1 MSRELYIN
9 SNLIELSDSEKIA
22 ISKQVNDIAEL
33 TDRQANHTNQFRI
46 LLTEPNRKALYFSD
60 TVQGNTR
67 APYRKLPARY
77 YEDGELMVDGIAVI
91 DQSDIGQVGI
101 INCTL
106 YDGIFDL
113 FNIIGETK
121 LNEIDWS
128 ELDHDFTIDEVLE
141 HNEDNGAIVWPLINW
156 GAYSKGD
163 PIDIQYQVPCIKE
176 SYVLQKIFEFAGY
189 DYSGLVLDESIFQNS
204 VITLNASEV
213 INDEQTK
220 IDNSALLISRENFFI
235 TSDEPS
241 GRRGQPQPDKSGKK
255 WNGINGFINLLNWF
269 RYTTDINGVTQGGA
283 IQGSNFVIQEATIIG
298 NDKLK
303 GMVKPIYVNLGVIDE
318 TKVISVHLKYNSTV
332 LYRSK
337 AGRDTNTITE
347 VDTTIISGYIYVIK
361 NGVVYNTNYIYN
373 TVGNVGEI
381 DYSIPVLVN
390 SNDEITVVIRTIDVT
405 PPSDYEGFDTLVDI
419 NINQSYQ
426 GDYSY
431 IQFESKDP
439 STIGELINYNALIP
453 DISMKDF
460 LRCLANKYALI
471 YQVDG
476 VNSIKLT
483 MFKEIRDNIA
493 DTEDWSDKF
502 DPDKPHQISYR
513 IGNYGQN
520 NFARYAPDSSEDLNQ
535 LGDAAFKI
543 DDQNLPINNTI
554 FEVIYS
560 ASKDYNSIINTVDQQ
575 IRGNTGVNIPR
586 YTLTEADQYQPYTDY
601 DQGDLVQFGDQVWIN
616 INPSGS
622 TGSQP
627 APTNPDW
634 ELYNRQF
641 TQTVDT
647 NYRSLLVRYMS
658 LLDTDV
664 IDYTDGTLSDTKT
677 ADKCLMAYFIDA
689 QQSDQLGFNTLL
701 ARYYDPIIDM
711 MNRLKVL
718 NCYMRLTKRDIR
730 TLDFNKLKYI
740 KYFDNYFYLNKVE
753 QYIEGRSSL
762 VQLIRL

>member
-22 ISKQVNDIAEL
+22 ITKQVNDIAEL

-46 LLTEPNRKALYFSD
+46 LLTEPNRKSLYFSD

-77 YEDGELMVDGIAVI
+77 YEDGELLVDGYAVI
-91 DQSDIGQVGI
+91 DQSDINNVGI
-101 INCTL
+101 LNCTL

-121 LNEIDWS
+121 LTEIDWS
-128 ELDHDFTIDEVLE
+128 ELDHDFTITEVLT

-156 GAYSKGD
+156 GAYIKGD

-176 SYVLQKIFEFAGY
+176 SYILQKIFEFAGY
-189 DYSGLVLDESIFQNS
+189 DYSGLVLEESIFQKS
-204 VITLNASEV
+204 VISLNASEV

-220 IDNSALLISRENFFI
+220 IDNSALLISRENSFI
-235 TSDEPS
+235 TTSEPV
-241 GRRGQPQPDKSGKK
+241 GRRGQPQPDKTGKK
-255 WNGINGFINLLNWF
+255 WNGVNGFMNLLNWF
-269 RYTTDINGVTQGGA
+269 RYTTDINGVNHASA
-283 IQGSNFVIQEATIIG
+283 IQGDNFVIQEATIFG
-298 NDKLK
+298 K
-303 GMVKPIYVNLGVIDE
+303 GRLLGMKKPVYVHLGVIDE
-318 TKVISVHLKYNSTV
+318 TKVITVHLKYFSSII
-332 LYRSK
+332 YRAK
-337 AGRDTNTITE
+337 VGRATETITE
-347 VDTTIISGYIYVIK
+347 VDSSLICGYIEVLK
-361 NGVVYNTNYIYN
+361 NGVLYNKYEITN
-373 TVGNVGEI
+373 TVNNVSDI
-381 DYSIPVLVN
+381 DYSVSLLVN
-390 SNDEITVVIRTIDVT
+390 TNDEITLVLRTINII
-405 PPSDYEGFDTLVDI
+405 PPSKYENHTSSVAIDLL
-419 NINQSYQ
+419 QAYQ

-431 IQFESKDP
+431 IQFESTDP
-439 STIGELINYNALIP
+439 STIGETINYNAIIP

-460 LRCLANKYALI
+460 LRCFANKYALI

-476 VNSIKLT
+476 PTSVKLT

-502 DPDKPHQISYR
+502 DPEQPYQIGYR
-513 IGNYGQN
+513 IGSYGQN
-520 NFARYAPDSSEDLNQ
+520 NFARYSPDPSEDLNQ

-560 ASKDYNSIINTVDQQ
+560 ASKAYNSIINTVDQP
-575 IRGNTGVNIPR
+575 ITGNTGVNIPR

-658 LLDTDV
+658 LVDTDV
-664 IDYTDGTLSDTKT
+664 IDYTDGTLSDTQT

-711 MNRLKVL
+711 MNRLKVV
-718 NCYMRLTKRDIR
+718 NCYMRLTKRDMR
-730 TLDFNKLKYI
+730 MLDFNRLKYV
-740 KYFDNYFYLNKVE
+740 KFFDNYFYLNKVE
-753 QYIEGRSSL
+753 QYIEGKSSL